1 MNPRVDVRPARHEDL
16 RVVSRLAVKLVEQH
30 RGYDPRRFVLPDPV
44 EEGYFRFLS
53 AEIAEQEA
61 VVLVA
66 IVDGEIAGYLYGRI
80 EPPSFVEL
88 RGEAGWIHDIFV
100 HERGRG
106 MGIGGALLDAG
117 VESLK
122 HRGARSVMLS
132 VSPRND
138 AGRHLFQ
145 SRGFETTMLE
155 MTRQV

>member
-1 MNPRVDVRPARHEDL
+1 MNPGIDVRPARPEDL
-16 RVVSRLAVKLVEQH
+16 QAVSRLAAKLVDQH
-30 RGYDPRRFVLPDPV
+30 RSYDPRRFVLPGPV

-53 AEIAEQEA
+53 TEIAEPEA

-66 IVDGEIAGYLYGRI
+66 LVDGEIAGYLYGRM

-106 MGIGGALLDAG
+106 RGIGGALLDAG

-122 HRGARSVMLS
+122 RHGARSVMLS

-138 AGRHLFQ
+138 AGRRLFQ
-145 SRGFETTMLE
+145 SRGFENTMLE